1 MFGIKKRTV
10 EEVLSAIEKLTDEE
24 RAQIL
29 SALSGKQ
36 EEAPQTEEAP
46 KPETEEPTAE
56 IPEEPTASEGEA
68 EDPAEEPAQ
77 EPAEPPAEV
86 PQEEFAEEGGGEA
99 EETPESLPE
108 APQEGVE
115 AEDPTDNSKELFD
128 AQNARIDALESQIA
142 AMQKTLENIVSAADN
157 KDFGASPEADFSG
170 EEQSSRYSAVL
181 QGYAGRRA
189 RDYQ

>member
-36 EEAPQTEEAP
+36 EEAPQTEETP

-56 IPEEPTASEGEA
+56 LPEEPTAPEGET
-68 EDPAEEPAQ
+68 EEPAEEPA
-77 EPAEPPAEV
+77 EE
-86 PQEEFAEEGGGEA
+86 PQEEFAEEGGEEA
-99 EETPESLPE
+99 EEAAE
-108 APQEGVE
+108 ATLEEPQGAEE
-115 AEDPTDNSKELFD
+115 ADDPTDNSKELFD

-142 AMQKTLENIVSAADN
+142 AMQKTLANTVSAADDT
-157 KDFGASPEADFSG
+157 DFGASPEADFSG

-189 RDYQ
+189 KDYQ

>member
-36 EEAPQTEEAP
+36 EEAPQTEETP

-56 IPEEPTASEGEA
+56 LPEEPTAPEGET
-68 EDPAEEPAQ
+68 EEPAEE
-77 EPAEPPAEV
+77 PAEV
-86 PQEEFAEEGGGEA
+86 PQEEFAEEGGEDA
-99 EETPESLPE
+99 EEDTE
-108 APQEGVE
+108 ATLEEPQGAEE
-115 AEDPTDNSKELFD
+115 ADDPTDNSKELFD

>member
-10 EEVLSAIEKLTDEE
+10 EEVLSEIEKLTDEE

-36 EEAPQTEEAP
+36 EEAPQTEETP

-56 IPEEPTASEGEA
+56 LPEEPTASEGET
-68 EDPAEEPAQ
+68 EEPAN
-77 EPAEPPAEV
+77 ESAEESAEV
-86 PQEEFAEEGGGEA
+86 PQEEFAEEGGEDAEKATEATLEEPQGA
-99 EETPESLPE
+99 EE
-108 APQEGVE
+108 AD
-115 AEDPTDNSKELFD
+115 DPTDNSKELFD

-142 AMQKTLENIVSAADN
+142 AMQKTLENIVSAADD